1 MSDAVRQTLLR
12 VNTRLA
18 ELLEGARR
26 ALRGEGDFGVEE
38 VRALRQPVEEMAPI
52 VAESAELRQ
61 VRPELAGQLD
71 LYKSNLGDLQTT
83 LEQIRMMLLARQA
96 SLEAG
101 RAQLCAVS
109 QWVTAFRQ
117 TR

>member
-1 MSDAVRQTLLR
+1 MRQTLLR
-12 VNTRLA
+12 VNERLG

-26 ALRGEGDFGVEE
+26 ALRGEGNFGVEE
-38 VRALRQPVEEMAPI
+38 VRQLRQPVEELAPI
-52 VAESAELRQ
+52 VAGAEELRR
-61 VRPELAGQLD
+61 VRPELAGELD

-83 LEQIRMMLLARQA
+83 LVQIRIMLLARQA

>member
-12 VNTRLA
+12 VNAHLT
-18 ELLEGARR
+18 ELLEAARR
-26 ALRGEGDFGVEE
+26 ALRGEGNFGAEE
-38 VRALRQPVEEMAPI
+38 VRELQQPVEEMAPI
-52 VAESAELRQ
+52 VAECAELRRL
-61 VRPELAGQLD
+61 RPELTKQLD
-71 LYKSNLGDLQTT
+71 LYKANLGDLQTT
-83 LEQIRMMLLARQA
+83 LEQVRIMLVARQA

-109 QWVTAFRQ
+109 QWMTAFRQ

>member
-1 MSDAVRQTLLR
+1 MNEAVRQTLLR
-12 VNTRLA
+12 VNGLLGG
-18 ELLEGARR
+18 LLEEARS
-26 ALRGEGDFGVEE
+26 ALRGESNFGVEE
-38 VRALRQPVEEMAPI
+38 VRKIRQPIEEMAPI

-61 VRPELAGQLD
+61 MQPELVGQLD
-71 LYKSNLGDLQTT
+71 LYKSQLGDLQTT
-83 LEQIRMMLLARQA
+83 LAQIRTMLLARQA

-101 RAQLCAVS
+101 RAQLAAVA

>member
-1 MSDAVRQTLLR
+1 MSEMVRDTLLR
-12 VNTRLA
+12 VNARLA
-18 ELLEGARR
+18 GLLEAAKL
-26 ALRGEGDFGVEE
+26 ALRGEGDFSVDE
-38 VRALRQPVEEMAPI
+38 VRALRQPVEQMAPI
-52 VAESAELRQ
+52 VAEAGELRRL
-61 VRPELAGQLD
+61 RPELAGQLE

-83 LEQIRMMLLARQA
+83 LEQIRIMLLARQA